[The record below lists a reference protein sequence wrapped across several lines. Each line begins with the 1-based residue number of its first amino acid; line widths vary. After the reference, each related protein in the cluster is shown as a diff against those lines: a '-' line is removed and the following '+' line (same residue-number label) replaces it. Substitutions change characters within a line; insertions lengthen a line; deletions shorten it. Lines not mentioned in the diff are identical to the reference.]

1 MWKGRGLLFWRPRSV
16 TGGGTGHDAR
26 HTAPN
31 PIHFLWVRAFARL
44 GEAICNTYL
53 AAAEAQGGDC
63 ASAAEAQARHRW
75 LALSW
80 LNATVS
86 VGAPSPRPPPLQ
98 WFCPTPGSGHA
109 QSRPVG
115 IVSRLEPLR
124 FAAHAG
130 QVVWRWGFFSPVCAT
145 GSAAD
150 DYPDDGDHRF
160 TCQLCDPGGRGVGWV
175 FKSWWVGWGQL
186 HPPGG
191 GLRHMGHS
199 DLLKARPENYS
210 GVLAILGGF

>member
-1 MWKGRGLLFWRPRSV
+1 MKSYLFSLSTVWKGRGLLFWRPRSV

-86 VGAPSPRPPPLQ
+86 VGAPLPPPPSSGSVPPLAQ
-98 WFCPTPGSGHA
+98 GTPSHA
-109 QSRPVG
+109 QSVLFPGWNRFGLLPMLA
-115 IVSRLEPLR
+115 RLSGGGGFSVPSARRGPPLTITLTMVITDSL
-124 FAAHAG
+124 ANC
-130 QVVWRWGFFSPVCAT
+130 VTP
-145 GSAAD
+145 
-150 DYPDDGDHRF
+150 
-160 TCQLCDPGGRGVGWV
+160 GVGGWGGFSRV
-175 FKSWWVGWGQL
+175 GGWVGASCTPQ
-186 HPPGG
+186 GG
-191 GLRHMGHS
+191 
-199 DLLKARPENYS
+199 DCVTWVIP
-210 GVLAILGGF
+210 IC